1 MTNQH
6 PLTNEICEE
15 ISSCIKA
22 IKLLYQMDLPDPY
35 VSSRDIADDLRS
47 AADWQL
53 EQVVEWLRNNLD
65 SGCYLTSVGY
75 PGEGYRDEIDTY
87 EVVDDLKK
95 AMRPT
100 GEQQ

>member
-53 EQVVEWLRNNLD
+53 EQVTNWLRNNLN
-65 SGCYLTSVGY
+65 SWYLTPVGY
-75 PGEGYRDEIDTY
+75 TGHEIDVD
-87 EVVDDLKK
+87 VVLEDLQD

-100 GEQQ
+100 QEDNND